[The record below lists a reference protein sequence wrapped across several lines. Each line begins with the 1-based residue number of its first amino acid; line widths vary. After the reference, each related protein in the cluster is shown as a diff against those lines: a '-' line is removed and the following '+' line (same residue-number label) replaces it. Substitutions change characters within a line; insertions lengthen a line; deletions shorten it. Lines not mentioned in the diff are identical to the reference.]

1 MANVHIYHAYKLKEG
16 KSEQDFLRVADI
28 FSNEPGLKTKGFIS
42 WTLLNDG
49 EMWADVLV
57 YASMED
63 FENAREKIHE
73 IPSVHELSAFFDQTN
88 ITENVFTVAVS
99 T

>member
-1 MANVHIYHAYKLKEG
+1 MAHVYIYHSYKLKEG
-16 KSEQDFLRVADI
+16 KSEQDFLRVAEK

-57 YASMED
+57 YESMDD
-63 FENAREKIHE
+63 FKQANDKLHE
-73 IPSVHELSAFFDQTN
+73 IPLVYELTSFIDPDS
-88 ITENVFTVAVS
+88 ITSHHFTVAAS
-99 T
+99 S

>member
-1 MANVHIYHAYKLKEG
+1 MAYVHIYHAYKLKEG
-16 KSEQDFLRVADI
+16 TSEQDFLRVAEK

-49 EMWADVLV
+49 ETWADILV
-57 YASMED
+57 YESMDD

-73 IPSVHELSAFFDQTN
+73 IPSVHDLSSFFDHAN
-88 ITENVFTVAVS
+88 ITEHIFTVAAS